1 MVRRVADAEL
11 VLIRHAES
19 VWNAEGRWQGQEDP
33 PLSPRGC
40 AQADLL
46 AEALGGAGVLRIV
59 TSDLLRARATAAP
72 IARALGLGAVADPRL
87 RELDVGRWGGR
98 TRLEI
103 ARGDAEL
110 LARFDSGDPEV
121 RAGGGE
127 SRALLARRAR
137 TALRDIAAAGCPG
150 RVALVTHL
158 GWLRAVLPGSD
169 FAHAEWRVVP
179 VAALLGAGADA
190 AG

>member
-1 MVRRVADAEL
+1 MGDGEL

-19 VWNAEGRWQGQEDP
+19 VWNAQGRWQGQEDP

-40 AQADLL
+40 AQAESL
-46 AEALGGAGVLRIV
+46 AEALGGAGVVHIV

-72 IARALGLGAVADPRL
+72 IARALGLAAVPDPRL

-103 ARGDAEL
+103 AHADAAL
-110 LARFDSGDPEV
+110 LARFDRGDPEV
-121 RAGGGE
+121 PAGGGE
-127 SRALLARRAR
+127 SRAGLERRAR
-137 TALRDIAAAGCPG
+137 AALRDIAAAGSAG

-158 GWLRAVLPGSD
+158 GWLRAVLPGAD
-169 FAHAEWRVVP
+169 FEHAEWRVVRA
-179 VAALLGAGADA
+179 AALLGAEPDA
-190 AG
+190 AL